1 MKTKIFVVV
10 LFLVFL
16 ALTHNVTLGLL
27 GVPPMG
33 PYHTVEVIK

>member
-1 MKTKIFVVV
+1 MKAEIIVVAIFVIM
-10 LFLVFL
+10 L

-33 PYHTVEVIK
+33 PYHTTEVTE